1 MLIERAHGS
10 LSTIRIKA
18 VDRNDNSP
26 DQTNDLFSAIGRHP
40 NVKHVIIAN
49 VHLPGT
55 GADLERLTSPPGE
68 DEQYPTGDIA
78 AIVGTP
84 WHRLLYVDPGSQQI
98 SACLER
104 LAISPGSYG
113 AT

>member
-1 MLIERAHGS
+1 M
-10 LSTIRIKA
+10 
-18 VDRNDNSP
+18 DN
-26 DQTNDLFSAIGRHP
+26 LFSAIGRNP

-55 GADLERLTSPPGE
+55 GADLTSLTSPPGE
-68 DEQYPTGDIA
+68 NEQYPSGDIA

-84 WHRLLYVDPGSQQI
+84 WHRLLYVDPGSQEI

-113 AT
+113 ATEGR